1 MLSTMHALQML
12 CPIFLLISASCISV
26 ATCKSQRDSDGDDF
40 DTPRHA
46 QYTLL
51 LPGNK
56 LYVGSTSD
64 LQRRIQAHMDGRG
77 AKVTAET
84 GVVGVLQIRKF
95 HSKAEAKRAETKEYM
110 RLRDTHGRE
119 NVRGAG
125 NTARFSKSNARSG
138 SRSRRN
144 RRRRG
149 GSGSGRRSG
158 SRARRR

>member
-1 MLSTMHALQML
+1 MHALQML

-40 DTPRHA
+40 DTPRPYY
-46 QYTLL
+46 QYTLSL
-51 LPGNK
+51 RENK
-56 LYVGSTSD
+56 LYVGSSGD
-64 LQRRIQAHMDGRG
+64 PVRRIQAHMDGRG

-84 GVVGVLQIRKF
+84 GVVSVLEVRKF
-95 HSKAEAKRAETKEYM
+95 RSKAEAKRAETKEYM
-110 RLRDTHGRE
+110 RLRDKHGRQ

-138 SRSRRN
+138 GRSRRN